1 MSDDFKKMFEESFA
15 KVSKNLN
22 VGDKIQAEILSI
34 NKEEVF
40 VSTGTMYDGYVQK
53 NELLDEHGI
62 FNYKTGDQVLLYV
75 TAVKASDIRLS
86 PKPTAKNLSED
97 LEDAFDMMLAVEGR
111 VTEVNK
117 GGYTVTVLGKNAF
130 CPFSQIDIKKTDD
143 PNTHLNQKYEFLIT
157 RFEDGGRKVVLSRR
171 KLLEEK
177 QGLEQETLIQ
187 EKKPGDTINGK
198 VVKLEKYGAFIEV
211 AAGIE
216 GLVHI
221 SEISHQ
227 RIADPAE
234 VLSVGQMVSAKIISI
249 GTETG
254 RLRISLS
261 LKNAEEDPWNNL
273 ESKLKV
279 GSTVDAQITQLT
291 RFGAFASAGGVEG
304 LIPLSEISSEKRVTN
319 PGDLLQIGQ
328 KVRVLVQEIKMD
340 QKRISFSMKDA
351 AGDSEWK
358 QFEPSTQKG
367 LGTLAE
373 QFNKLKMEAK
383 PKAKL

>member
-1 MSDDFKKMFEESFA
+1 
-15 KVSKNLN
+15 
-22 VGDKIQAEILSI
+22 
-34 NKEEVF
+34 
-40 VSTGTMYDGYVQK
+40 
-53 NELLDEHGI
+53 
-62 FNYKTGDQVLLYV
+62 
-75 TAVKASDIRLS
+75 
-86 PKPTAKNLSED
+86 
-97 LEDAFDMMLAVEGR
+97 
-111 VTEVNK
+111 
-117 GGYTVTVLGKNAF
+117 
-130 CPFSQIDIKKTDD
+130 
-143 PNTHLNQKYEFLIT
+143 
-157 RFEDGGRKVVLSRR
+157 VVLSRR